1 MASKVENVFA
11 AMPRATGALLRGPKG
26 GGALPTSAKTDITS
40 AEYQWLIDQGYIG
53 EDGFTQSESRD
64 TDKKKA
70 FGGKVVKVLQTDY
83 SLTIQ
88 FAFLESINAEVLKSI
103 YGEENVEV
111 REDGEIVVHKNSK
124 QSPHAAWVIDVY
136 DGDALNRS
144 TIADG
149 QITEVDDIVKVHSDT
164 IMYTVTMECFEDENG
179 DNMVEYF
186 APAGSEAVLTVS
198 TATLTPANEDEA
210 YSATLASVG
219 GEGAKTWTVTA
230 GALPAGVTLSS
241 AGVLSGTPTE
251 AGSFDFTVK
260 VTDSATPTPAEATKG
275 LTLVVNAA

>member
-11 AMPRATGALLRGPKG
+11 AMPRATGALLRGVKG
-26 GGALPTSAKTDITS
+26 GGDLPTSAKTDITS
-40 AEYQWLIDQGYIG
+40 SEYQWLKDLGYIG

-83 SLTIQ
+83 SLTVQ

-111 REDGEIVVHKNSK
+111 RPDGEIVVRKNSRM
-124 QSPHAAWVIDVY
+124 SPHASWVIDVY

-149 QITEVDDIVKVHSDT
+149 QIIEIDDIVKVHSDT

-186 APAGSEAVLTVS
+186 ATAG
-198 TATLTPANEDEA
+198 DEA
-210 YSATLASVG
+210 ALTISTGSLPPAEEDAPYSVTLASVG
-219 GEGAKTWTVTA
+219 GEGAKSWAVSSGT
-230 GALPAGVTLSS
+230 LPAGLTLSS

-251 AGSFDFTVK
+251 FGSFNFTVR
-260 VTDSATPTPAEATKG
+260 VTDSADTPAQATKAF
-275 LTLVVNAA
+275 TLVVAEA

>member
-26 GGALPTSAKTDITS
+26 GGTLPTSAKTDITE
-40 AEYQWLIDQGYIG
+40 AEYQWLVDQGYIG

-64 TDKKKA
+64 TEKKKA

-88 FAFLESINAEVLKSI
+88 FAFLESMNAEVLKSI
-103 YGEENVEV
+103 YGDSNVEV
-111 REDGEIVVHKNSK
+111 RSDGEIVVHKNSK
-124 QSPHAAWVIDVY
+124 QSPHASWVIDVY

-144 TIADG
+144 VIGDG
-149 QITEVDDIVKVHSDT
+149 QIIEIDDIVKVHSDT

-186 APAGSEAVLTVS
+186 ATAGGVAELTVV
-198 TATLTPANEDEA
+198 TATLPPAEVGED
-210 YSATLASVG
+210 YGINLSAVG
-219 GEGAKTWTVTA
+219 DGSPFTWAVTA
-230 GALPAGVTLSS
+230 GTLPDGLTLS
-241 AGVLSGTPTE
+241 AGGVLSGTPTE
-251 AGSFDFTVK
+251 AGTFPLTVT
-260 VTDSATPTPAEATKG
+260 VTDENGDTATKG
-275 LTLVVNAA
+275 LTLVVNA